1 MATKTIK
8 TLNATNAQIL
18 NAIRTDASFAY
29 QQRIPAATQGDITET
44 VNNLL

>member
-18 NAIRTDASFAY
+18 NAIRTDASRTSSAF
-29 QQRIPAATQGDITET
+29 
-44 VNNLL
+44 LLRRRVTLPRR